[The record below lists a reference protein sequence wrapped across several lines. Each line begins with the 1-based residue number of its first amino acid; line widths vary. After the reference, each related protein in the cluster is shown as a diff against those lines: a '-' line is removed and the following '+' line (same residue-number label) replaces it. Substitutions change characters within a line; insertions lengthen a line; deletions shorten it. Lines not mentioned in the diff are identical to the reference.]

1 VSFVS
6 DAGQLTQR
14 ESISI
19 RPLNAPPLLTKASA
33 VPNSPKLMRLKQA
46 AGEFEG
52 LLLSNLW
59 KSMKSAFASPDDDS
73 DDPAHETLDDMG
85 VQAMSNAVGK
95 AGGLGLGKLIVN
107 HLAPLIANSANSQ
120 NGNGSR
126 TGGKALQGGADSTG
140 EGRSDRRAD

>member
-1 VSFVS
+1 MNFVS
-6 DAGQLTQR
+6 DATQLTAHP
-14 ESISI
+14 SVPI
-19 RPLNAPPLLTKASA
+19 RPLNAPPALTKAA
-33 VPNSPKLMRLKQA
+33 AIPNSSPKLMRLKQA

-59 KSMKSAFASPDDDS
+59 KSMKSAFASPDGDS

-107 HLAPLIANSANSQ
+107 HLAPLIADSQ
-120 NGNGSR
+120 NGNGSAS
-126 TGGKALQGGADSTG
+126 GGKALRGGADSTG
-140 EGRSDRRAD
+140 EGRSDQQAD

>member
-6 DAGQLTQR
+6 DATQLTQR
-14 ESISI
+14 DPVAI
-19 RPLNAPPLLTKASA
+19 RPLNAPPVLVKSA
-33 VPNSPKLMRLKQA
+33 VISNSPKLMRLKQA

-52 LLLSNLW
+52 ILLSNLW

-107 HLAPLIANSANSQ
+107 HLAPLIANSQ
-120 NGNGSR
+120 NGNSSSS
-126 TGGKALQGGADSTG
+126 GGKALQGGADNTG
-140 EGRSDRRAD
+140 EGRSDRQAD

>member
-1 VSFVS
+1 R
-6 DAGQLTQR
+6 A
-14 ESISI
+14 
-19 RPLNAPPLLTKASA
+19 LNAAPAPAKAH
-33 VPNSPKLMRLKQA
+33 VLPDTPRLRRLKQA

-52 LLLSNLW
+52 ILLSNLW

-107 HLAPLIANSANSQ
+107 QLAPLIARSQ
-120 NGNGSR
+120 NG
-126 TGGKALQGGADSTG
+126 TDG
-140 EGRSDRRAD
+140 ERKG